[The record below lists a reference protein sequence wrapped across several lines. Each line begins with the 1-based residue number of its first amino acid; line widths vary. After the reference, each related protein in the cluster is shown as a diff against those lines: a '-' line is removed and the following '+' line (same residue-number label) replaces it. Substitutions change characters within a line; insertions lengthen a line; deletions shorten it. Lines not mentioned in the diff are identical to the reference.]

1 MDLVFRRGLFHVEE
15 RGRVPV
21 RPPRSLS
28 CKLRE
33 MSCLH
38 ANHHCTVHDDATA
51 RHIMLYDFI
60 SIHGQVSLTSR
71 VPLKENTCVKI
82 STTSAL
88 LVETVLNN
96 ILVVIEI
103 DGRKPWCSHETLAGI
118 RIRKSLPQH
127 MMMHINFM
135 RYAERSGE
143 GAWSKAPRPR

>member
-1 MDLVFRRGLFHVEE
+1 MELAFKRACACARCFTLSGKEIAVSCRSELRRRRKKLDLVFRRGLFHVEE
-15 RGRVPV
+15 RGRVRV

-60 SIHGQVSLTSR
+60 SIHGPVSLTSR

-96 ILVVIEI
+96 IRSHRDRRTEALVF
-103 DGRKPWCSHETLAGI
+103 S
-118 RIRKSLPQH
+118 
-127 MMMHINFM
+127 
-135 RYAERSGE
+135 
-143 GAWSKAPRPR
+143 